1 MSDDGIHDADTSPT
15 RWLYVGEPTSLQE
28 QVELHAMAGMLV
40 AREAC
45 ISPEV
50 VDAVCA
56 APAWKTFTSH
66 IMLGGKDSLGR
77 RTDRAR
83 TVCRQ
88 DAGRAHRRGVPGKR
102 LQPRA
107 HRADG
112 VLPRRTAGSLQ
123 DPGGTELMSLSMERT
138 R

>member
-45 ISPEV
+45 VSPEV

-66 IMLGGKDSLGR
+66 IMLGGKDSLGDDQIALAQHVAKTLVER
-77 RTDRAR
+77 IGEAYP
-83 TVCRQ
+83 
-88 DAGRAHRRGVPGKR
+88 GNGYNPAHIALMVFYRGV
-102 LQPRA
+102 LQG
-107 HRADG
+107 HCKTQGD
-112 VLPRRTAGSLQ
+112 LN
-123 DPGGTELMSLSMERT
+123 
-138 R
+138 

>member
-45 ISPEV
+45 VFPEV

-56 APAWKTFTSH
+56 APAWKSFTSH
-66 IMLGGKDSLGR
+66 IMLGGKDSLGDDQIALAQYVAKTLVER
-77 RTDRAR
+77 
-83 TVCRQ
+83 
-88 DAGRAHRRGVPGKR
+88 HRRGVPGKR

-112 VLPRRTAGSLQ
+112 VLPRRPAGSLQ
-123 DPGGTELMSLSMERT
+123 DPGGTELMSFSMERT